1 MRKLPPI
8 ATLFCFSFLAAVPAL
23 DGGEPLRMQVSPAVS
38 QAPAL
43 LTVRIIVEAA
53 ADNRSLEVIAESPDF
68 YRSSQITIAGR
79 NAPALN
85 VFEFPNLPTG
95 QYEVTGV
102 LVDANGARASVSRFA
117 QVVPSPG
124 ATR

>member
-1 MRKLPPI
+1 
-8 ATLFCFSFLAAVPAL
+8 VL
-23 DGGEPLRMQVSPAVS
+23 DGGEPLRMHVTPAVS
-38 QAPAL
+38 RAPAL

-68 YRSSQITIAGR
+68 YRSSQIAIAGR

-95 QYEVTGV
+95 RYEITGV
-102 LVDANGARASVSRFA
+102 LVGTNGARASVSRFA
-117 QVVPSPG
+117 QVVASPG
-124 ATR
+124 AGR